1 MLLQYC
7 PIFANS
13 VVEMAGKA
21 MVSRLSDECL
31 MVQETVIPLYIVYQA
46 VMRKFT
52 SDGKAQWK

>member
-1 MLLQYC
+1 MEDGRGLMLLH
-7 PIFANS
+7 
-13 VVEMAGKA
+13 
-21 MVSRLSDECL
+21 RLSDECL